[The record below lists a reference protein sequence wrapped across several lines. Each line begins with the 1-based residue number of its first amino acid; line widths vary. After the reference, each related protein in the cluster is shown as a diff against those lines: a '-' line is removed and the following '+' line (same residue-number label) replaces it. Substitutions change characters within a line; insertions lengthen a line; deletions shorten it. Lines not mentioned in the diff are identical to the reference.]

1 MRRLLLLRPEPG
13 LSASAERAKAL
24 GMDVLG
30 VPLFRVEST
39 QWQAPDPAGYDALL
53 LTSANAVRHGGPE
66 LGALNGLPVHAV
78 GDATATAARDAGF
91 TVASVG
97 EAGVAELLARLPGR
111 QRLLH
116 LAGED
121 RREVAR
127 DHAVDVRMVYRSTAI
142 DQPALPPLESLVIAV
157 HSPRAGARLAEL
169 AERRDCTAIAAISA
183 EAAHACGDGWAS
195 LEAAD
200 APDDA
205 SLLALAARL
214 CQISSPK

>member
-1 MRRLLLLRPEPG
+1 MRPEPG
-13 LSASAERAKAL
+13 LSASAERARAL

-157 HSPRAGARLAEL
+157 HSPRAGAR
-169 AERRDCTAIAAISA
+169 R
-183 EAAHACGDGWAS
+183 AS
-195 LEAAD
+195 
-200 APDDA
+200 
-205 SLLALAARL
+205 R
-214 CQISSPK
+214 

>member
-1 MRRLLLLRPEPG
+1 MRSLLLLRPEPG
-13 LSASAERAKAL
+13 LSASAVRARAL
-24 GMDVLG
+24 GMDVFG

-66 LGALNGLPVHAV
+66 LGALTGLSVHAV
-78 GDATATAARDAGF
+78 GDATATAARNAGF
-91 TVASVG
+91 TVASIG

-111 QRLLH
+111 QHLLH

-121 RREVAR
+121 RREVA
-127 DHAVDVRMVYRSTAI
+127 HGHFVDVCIVYRTSVIPDPAI
-142 DQPALPPLESLVIAV
+142 PPLEGLVIAV
-157 HSPRAGARLAEL
+157 HSPRAGSRLAEL
-169 AERRDCTAIAAISA
+169 ADRRDRTAIAAISA
-183 EAAHACGDGWAS
+183 EAAHACGLGWEA

-200 APDDA
+200 TPDDA

-214 CQISSPK
+214 CQTSSLK

>member
-1 MRRLLLLRPEPG
+1 M
-13 LSASAERAKAL
+13 
-24 GMDVLG
+24 
-30 VPLFRVEST
+30 
-39 QWQAPDPAGYDALL
+39 
-53 LTSANAVRHGGPE
+53 
-66 LGALNGLPVHAV
+66 
-78 GDATATAARDAGF
+78 
-91 TVASVG
+91 
-97 EAGVAELLARLPGR
+97 
-111 QRLLH
+111 
-116 LAGED
+116 
-121 RREVAR
+121 AR